1 MAAGSNMG
9 RVGAREIVAVDE
21 GERARHGHSMRMLRV
36 MTPQTS
42 NVWPSETRMSAYSD
56 LKYSK
61 EYGKEARLPPS
72 ASSGV

>member
-1 MAAGSNMG
+1 
-9 RVGAREIVAVDE
+9 
-21 GERARHGHSMRMLRV
+21 MRMLRV

-72 ASSGV
+72 ASSGVYEGPAIKRYKQLVIIAP